1 MIRRLKIAQQRQL
14 LASFLIFSAPWA
26 AAQVTSP
33 APEIFA
39 PGVISTAAHEAAPAF
54 TRDGNTVYF
63 QRSSAAQ
70 STILVSHRVNEGW
83 SQPEIAP
90 FSGQWNDMEPA
101 MAPDGK
107 SLVFIS
113 DRPVQ
118 SGGKAIKSYFLDK
131 EHIGGNLW
139 RIRRTDSGW
148 GPPEHLSAV
157 VNFNTTIFAPS
168 VVADGSLYFMS
179 WNTQTNHFQL
189 YRSQYRDGVFSAPV
203 PPSFS
208 DGKNSDVDPAVA
220 PDESFMVFGSGRVP
234 KRSMDLFI
242 VFKQNGA
249 WGEPLW
255 MGDTVNSLGSDA
267 EPRLSPDLKTLY
279 FSSERTMPIAFPRS
293 LEQAKTDLARLQS
306 WDNGNYNIWTIP
318 LEPWI
323 DAHSVVS
330 RRPQAVHAA
339 R

>member
-1 MIRRLKIAQQRQL
+1 MPSRCKIAQRRRLPAL
-14 LASFLIFSAPWA
+14 LLVLSVPVALA
-26 AAQVTSP
+26 AEGISP

-39 PGVISTAAHEAAPAF
+39 PGVISAAAHEAAPAF
-54 TRDGNTVYF
+54 THDGGTVYF

-70 STILVSHRVNEGW
+70 STILVSHRVNDGW

-118 SGGKAIKSYFLDK
+118 SGEKPIKSYYQGN
-131 EHIGGNLW
+131 EHIGGNAW

-157 VNFNTTIFAPS
+157 VNSNTTIFAPS
-168 VVADGSLYFMS
+168 LVADGSLYFMS
-179 WNTQTNHFQL
+179 WNTQTNHFQIF
-189 YRSQYRDGVFSAPV
+189 RAQYRDGVFSAPV
-203 PPSFS
+203 PLPFS
-208 DGKNSDVDPAVA
+208 DGKDSDVDPAVA
-220 PDESFMVFGSGRVP
+220 PDESFMVFGSGRIP

-242 VFKQNGA
+242 VFKRNGV
-249 WGEPLW
+249 WGEPIW
-255 MGDTVNSLGSDA
+255 MGDTVNSRGSDA
-267 EPRLSPDLKTLY
+267 EPRLSQDLKTLY
-279 FSSERTMPIAFPRS
+279 FSSERTMPITYPRS

-318 LEPWI
+318 LKSWI
-323 DAHSVVS
+323 DAHSA
-330 RRPQAVHAA
+330 AVPNAPVPKN
-339 R
+339 

>member
-1 MIRRLKIAQQRQL
+1 MIRLFKIAQQRRL
-14 LASFLIFSAPWA
+14 LASFLVLSAPLA
-26 AAQVTSP
+26 AAQVISP
-33 APEIFA
+33 TPEIFA
-39 PGVISTAAHEAAPAF
+39 PGVISAAAHEAAPAF

-83 SQPEIAP
+83 SSPEIAP

-113 DRPVQ
+113 DRPVE
-118 SGGKAIKSYFLDK
+118 SGGKPIKSHFQDK

-139 RIRRTDSGW
+139 RVRRTDSGW
-148 GPPEHLSAV
+148 SAPEHLSAV

-208 DGKNSDVDPAVA
+208 DGKSSDVDPAVA
-220 PDESFMVFGSGRVP
+220 PDESFMVFGSGRLP

-249 WGEPLW
+249 WGEPVW
-255 MGDTVNSLGSDA
+255 MGDTINSPGSDA

-279 FSSERTMPIAFPRS
+279 FSSERTMPISYPRS
-293 LEQAKTDLARLQS
+293 LEQAKSDLARLQS
-306 WDNGNYNIWTIP
+306 WDNGNYNIWAMP
-318 LEPWI
+318 LRPWM
-323 DAHSVVS
+323 DAHTGAESS
-330 RRPQAVHAA
+330 NADA
-339 R
+339 RKN